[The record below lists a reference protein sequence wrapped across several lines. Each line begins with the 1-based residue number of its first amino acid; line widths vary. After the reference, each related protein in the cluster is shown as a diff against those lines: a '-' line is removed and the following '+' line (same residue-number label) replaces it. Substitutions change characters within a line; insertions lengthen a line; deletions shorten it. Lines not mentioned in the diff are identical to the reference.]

1 MVHDEQIK
9 QMIEDDGGVE
19 RSYQMALM
27 VTFSP
32 GVRSWGTNSQWQL
45 LLSSAMSS
53 PGRLASKARREIK
66 KDLVEKT
73 FQPKRHKGHV
83 KEEAHDHNHQSK
95 LINQFQIRTI
105 LSQPIILPSIIK

>member
-1 MVHDEQIK
+1 MVNDEQIK
-9 QMIEDDGGVE
+9 QKVIEDDGEVE

-53 PGRLASKARREIK
+53 PGRLASKARRKIK
-66 KDLVEKT
+66 KLGRENFST
-73 FQPKRHKGHV
+73 Q
-83 KEEAHDHNHQSK
+83 ETQSTHE
-95 LINQFQIRTI
+95 RRST
-105 LSQPIILPSIIK
+105 LSQTSKQTNQSVFS